1 MRLIFLRFVFAALAA
16 PCALVMFQGS
26 AAAQMLG
33 GIVVDTTTG
42 AAIPDAII
50 SVLDERGIVRGR
62 IASDSAGVFR
72 FPLSA
77 PGRYRLQAEHPQYA
91 LHSTRLIAVRRGE
104 QIAVELRL
112 GLQVTELA
120 PLVVTARTRHAVSY
134 LTRFYDRMDRQKKIG
149 LGRFITR
156 EDIDRTA
163 TANVHTL
170 LQREPSI
177 RLMRVSAAGM
187 GISEWLVLSHRGGM
201 GISPFCSPM
210 LYLNGMLIGRSS
222 RVELSWFVS
231 PDQIE
236 GIEIY
241 RSGLEAPGE
250 MADACG
256 AIGVWTRLVTDGDSN
271 PFTWKRL
278 AMAGGFVVLALL
290 LVK

>member
-1 MRLIFLRFVFAALAA
+1 MTRCYASVSLAVVFMVLAA
-16 PCALVMFQGS
+16 GP
-26 AAAQMLG
+26 AAAQTLG
-33 GIVVDTTTG
+33 GTVVDTTIG
-42 AAIPDAII
+42 AAVPDAIV
-50 SVLDERGIVRGR
+50 SVVDERGIVRGR
-62 IASDSAGVFR
+62 MTSDSAGVFR

-77 PGRYRLQAEHPQYA
+77 PGRYRLRAEHPQYA
-91 LHSTRLIAVRRGE
+91 LHSTTSIAVRRGE

-120 PLVVTARTRHAVSY
+120 PLVVTARTRHPVNY
-134 LTRFYDRMDRQKKIG
+134 LTQFYDRMDRQKKMG

-156 EDIDRTA
+156 EDIESTSTA
-163 TANVHTL
+163 DVHTL

-177 RLMRVSAAGM
+177 MLLRVAPGAA
-187 GISEWLVLSHRGGM
+187 IDEWLVLSRRGGL
-201 GISPFCSPM
+201 GASAFCSPM
-210 LYLNGMLIGRSS
+210 LYLNGMSLGRSS
-222 RVELSWFVS
+222 RIELSSFVS

-250 MADACG
+250 LTDACG
-256 AIGVWTRLVTDGDSN
+256 AIAVWTRRVLDGDSN